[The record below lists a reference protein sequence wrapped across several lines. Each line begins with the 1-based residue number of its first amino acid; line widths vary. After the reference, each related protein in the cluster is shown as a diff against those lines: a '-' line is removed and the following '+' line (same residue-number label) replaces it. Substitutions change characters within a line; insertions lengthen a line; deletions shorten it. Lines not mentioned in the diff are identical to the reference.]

1 MRLTALD
8 CSHVIEKNCSEECSC
23 EISTTASNLILTTD
37 ETITAARTTI
47 ASDETITAA
56 RTTITSDATIT
67 AARSNVSDSTARRST
82 EENRNSDFNYIPIAV
97 TVPLVAIL
105 FLASFFICMH
115 KKNRSGKFVLN
126 GDITK
131 KGSLDLFNTVAQKT

>member
-56 RTTITSDATIT
+56 RTTITSDETIT
-67 AARSNVSDSTARRST
+67 AARTTTTSDATITVARSNSTARRST
-82 EENRNSDFNYIPIAV
+82 EENQNSDFNYISIAV

-105 FLASFFICMH
+105 FLTSFFIYMH
-115 KKNRSGKFVLN
+115 KKNRS
-126 GDITK
+126 
-131 KGSLDLFNTVAQKT
+131 S